1 VVQMIPLVVE
11 HHFVSLVRNLLLA
24 PSVGSQLIREF
35 DLENEINNQSRKE
48 T

>member
-1 VVQMIPLVVE
+1 VIQMIPLIVGDP
-11 HHFVSLVRNLLLA
+11 FVSLVHNLLLA

-35 DLENEINNQSRKE
+35 DLENEDNNRSRKE